1 MKVKGLNELAKM
13 VEYNTMIENHEKKAI
28 KEIKKQRIA
37 ELVAEGVNK
46 TIAEVMVESML
57 ACGL

>member
-1 MKVKGLNELAKM
+1 MKVRGLNDLAKM
-13 VEYNTMIENHEKKAI
+13 VEYSTMIENHEKKAI

-37 ELVAEGVNK
+37 ELVAEGVDK
-46 TIAEVMVESML
+46 EIAKVIVSSEL